1 MKKAL
6 ILGLAIT
13 ALNPLL
19 AFAADDQYPAANFE
33 PTVIYTDEQLAAQ
46 SSSASTGATAAADD
60 KYPAANFAPTVIYS
74 DESAA
79 QASAPAAASAEVDP
93 NYPAYNFQPKVIYP

>member
-19 AFAADDQYPAANFE
+19 AFAADDQYPAANFA
-33 PTVIYTDEQLAAQ
+33 PTVIYSDDQLIAQ
-46 SSSASTGATAAADD
+46 SSSGSAATTAAADD

-79 QASAPAAASAEVDP
+79 HASAPAATSTEVDP